1 VPPLPALYASPAAEL
16 RAARCALLVTVPAQR
31 GPPPSCVLPPC
42 AQLDHMLAPGGQ
54 LFMVTV
60 LENEPQAVI
69 ADMEA
74 KGYAG
79 GWGMTAV

>member
-1 VPPLPALYASPAAEL
+1 
-16 RAARCALLVTVPAQR
+16 
-31 GPPPSCVLPPC
+31 
-42 AQLDHMLAPGGQ
+42 MLAPGGQ